1 MVNYVQKMKKEVITG
16 MPTIYQ
22 PKCRFS
28 MEWMYK
34 RVAEECV
41 FIYEWKASGN
51 ELFLNAEVHSY
62 MNKIKKWFYS
72 CAETQ
77 NYNHCTKLS
86 FSPRTSMS
94 YQLQFGKPRLLDTDC
109 YVYGYYSYYG
119 FLFALCSIILYIHI
133 CIIFTHAHIY
143 LYIYYMT
150 CFTVF
155 WNLIWVE
162 SFVANPYFT
171 WIYDGFYLL
180 FTFFYNFKFSTS
192 PQYQSLKSMPRH
204 VNICSDKYILKCNHK
219 PQDTF
224 LKYFSH
230 YIMISNISLV
240 IYVKVLQTW
249 IFTAQ
254 YIFFPN
260 FLLRQPQFSQWA

>member
-1 MVNYVQKMKKEVITG
+1 MFMGII
-16 MPTIYQ
+16 PTMAFFLHYALSFCIY
-22 PKCRFS
+22 
-28 MEWMYK
+28 
-34 RVAEECV
+34 
-41 FIYEWKASGN
+41 IYA
-51 ELFLNAEVHSY
+51 LFLN
-62 MNKIKKWFYS
+62 
-72 CAETQ
+72 
-77 NYNHCTKLS
+77 
-86 FSPRTSMS
+86 
-94 YQLQFGKPRLLDTDC
+94 
-109 YVYGYYSYYG
+109 
-119 FLFALCSIILYIHI
+119 
-133 CIIFTHAHIY
+133 THTHIY

-219 PQDTF
+219 PQDAF

-254 YIFFPN
+254 CIFFPN
-260 FLLRQPQFSQWA
+260 FLLRQPQFFV

>member
-22 PKCRFS
+22 PKRCFS

-119 FLFALCSIILYIHI
+119 FPFALCSIILYIHI
-133 CIIFTHAHIY
+133 CIIFKHTHTYISI
-143 LYIYYMT
+143 YIYILHDMFY
-150 CFTVF
+150 CFLKF
-155 WNLIWVE
+155 DMSGKFCCQPL
-162 SFVANPYFT
+162 
-171 WIYDGFYLL
+171 FYL
-180 FTFFYNFKFSTS
+180 
-192 PQYQSLKSMPRH
+192 
-204 VNICSDKYILKCNHK
+204 NIWW
-219 PQDTF
+219 F
-224 LKYFSH
+224 LSF
-230 YIMISNISLV
+230 I
-240 IYVKVLQTW
+240 
-249 IFTAQ
+249 
-254 YIFFPN
+254 YIF
-260 FLLRQPQFSQWA
+260 L

>member
-22 PKCRFS
+22 PKRCFS

-133 CIIFTHAHIY
+133 CIIFKHTHIY
-143 LYIYYMT
+143 IYIYITWHVLLFSEIRYEWKVLLPTLILLEYMM
-150 CFTVF
+150 VF
-155 WNLIWVE
+155 I
-162 SFVANPYFT
+162 
-171 WIYDGFYLL
+171 FYLH
-180 FTFFYNFKFSTS
+180 FFITLNFQ
-192 PQYQSLKSMPRH
+192 PP
-204 VNICSDKYILKCNHK
+204 
-219 PQDTF
+219 P
-224 LKYFSH
+224 
-230 YIMISNISLV
+230 NIS
-240 IYVKVLQTW
+240 
-249 IFTAQ
+249 
-254 YIFFPN
+254 
-260 FLLRQPQFSQWA
+260 R